1 MSAKHT
7 QSAPASQERPP
18 IVVIMGHIDHGKS
31 TLLDY
36 IRKTN
41 IVATEAGGITQHL
54 SAYEVT
60 HPGSDGTPKRITF
73 LDTPGHEA
81 FSQMRSRGARVADV
95 AILVVS
101 AEDGV
106 KAQTKEALASII
118 AAKTPYIVAINK
130 IDKPAANI
138 DRTKNSLVE
147 NEIYIEGFG
156 GDIPALPI
164 SAKTGQGVPE
174 LLDMVL
180 LLADMQTLTADPGRP
195 ASGIV
200 IEANVDP
207 RKGISAT
214 LIIKNGTLKKGMFVI
229 AEQSIAPVRAIET
242 FMGTLVPEASF
253 SSPIRITGWS
263 GVPPVGASFDACEN
277 KKEAEQLVAAFG
289 DPNRKENIPGIGL
302 SSDGKTFVPVII
314 KTDVSGTL
322 EAVEKE
328 LGKLDQEKIGVR
340 IIHAGVGTITEGDI
354 KNAQGTDPAIV
365 LGFNVKTDTQAR
377 IMAERTNVRIEL
389 FDIIYKLTEWLGE
402 EMAKRTPKE
411 TVIEVRGKAQLL
423 RLFSATKQKQVIG
436 GRVLEGSFDHG
447 ALVRI
452 MRRETEIG
460 TGKVLELQQQKVK
473 ADKVLEGNEFGA
485 MIESKIEL
493 ATGDILE
500 ALVRIER

>member
-1 MSAKHT
+1 MSAKKT
-7 QSAPASQERPP
+7 QSASASRERPP

-41 IVATEAGGITQHL
+41 VVATEAGGITQHL

-60 HPGSDGTPKRITF
+60 HPAGDGTPKRITF

-106 KAQTKEALASII
+106 KAQTKEALASIV

-138 DRTKNSLVE
+138 ERTKNSLVE
-147 NEIYIEGFG
+147 NEIYIEGYG
-156 GDIPALPI
+156 GDIPAVPI

-180 LLADMQTLTADPGRP
+180 LVADLQSLTADASRA
-195 ASGIV
+195 ASGVV

-207 RKGISAT
+207 KKGTSAT
-214 LIIKNGTLKKGMFVI
+214 LIVKNGTLKKGMFLV
-229 AEQSIAPVRAIET
+229 AERSITPVRAIET
-242 FMGTLVPEASF
+242 HTGALVAEASF
-253 SSPIRITGWS
+253 SSPVRITGWNT
-263 GVPPVGASFDACEN
+263 VPPVGATFDACES
-277 KKEAEQLVAAFG
+277 KKEAEQLATEF
-289 DPNRKENIPGIGL
+289 
-302 SSDGKTFVPVII
+302 SSGARTRALAPEDTVGKVLVPIII

-328 LGKLDQEKIGVR
+328 IGKLDQEKIGVK
-340 IIHAGVGTITEGDI
+340 IVHAGVGTITEGDV
-354 KNAQGTDPAIV
+354 KSAQGTEQAII
-365 LGFNVKTDTQAR
+365 LGFNVKMDAQAR
-377 IMAERTNVRIEL
+377 TMAERTGTTIQT

-402 EMAKRTPKE
+402 EIARRTPKE
-411 TVIEVRGKAQLL
+411 TVLEVRGRAQIL
-423 RLFSATKQKQVIG
+423 RLFSATKHKQVLG
-436 GRVLEGSFDHG
+436 GRVTEGVLESG
-447 ALVRI
+447 ATVRI
-452 MRRETEIG
+452 MRRDTEIG
-460 TGKVLELQQQKVK
+460 TGKVIELQQQKVK
-473 ADKVLEGNEFGA
+473 ADKVAEGNEFGA
-485 MIESKIEL
+485 MVESRLEL
-493 ATGDILE
+493 TTGDILE
-500 ALVRIER
+500 ALARVER

>member
-1 MSAKHT
+1 
-7 QSAPASQERPP
+7 
-18 IVVIMGHIDHGKS
+18 
-31 TLLDY
+31 
-36 IRKTN
+36 
-41 IVATEAGGITQHL
+41 
-54 SAYEVT
+54 
-60 HPGSDGTPKRITF
+60 
-73 LDTPGHEA
+73 
-81 FSQMRSRGARVADV
+81 
-95 AILVVS
+95 
-101 AEDGV
+101 
-106 KAQTKEALASII
+106 
-118 AAKTPYIVAINK
+118 
-130 IDKPAANI
+130 
-138 DRTKNSLVE
+138 
-147 NEIYIEGFG
+147 
-156 GDIPALPI
+156 
-164 SAKTGQGVPE
+164 
-174 LLDMVL
+174 
-180 LLADMQTLTADPGRP
+180 
-195 ASGIV
+195 
-200 IEANVDP
+200 
-207 RKGISAT
+207 
-214 LIIKNGTLKKGMFVI
+214 MFVI

>member
-1 MSAKHT
+1 
-7 QSAPASQERPP
+7 
-18 IVVIMGHIDHGKS
+18 
-31 TLLDY
+31 
-36 IRKTN
+36 
-41 IVATEAGGITQHL
+41 
-54 SAYEVT
+54 
-60 HPGSDGTPKRITF
+60 
-73 LDTPGHEA
+73 
-81 FSQMRSRGARVADV
+81 
-95 AILVVS
+95 
-101 AEDGV
+101 
-106 KAQTKEALASII
+106 
-118 AAKTPYIVAINK
+118 
-130 IDKPAANI
+130 
-138 DRTKNSLVE
+138 
-147 NEIYIEGFG
+147 
-156 GDIPALPI
+156 
-164 SAKTGQGVPE
+164 
-174 LLDMVL
+174 
-180 LLADMQTLTADPGRP
+180 
-195 ASGIV
+195 
-200 IEANVDP
+200 
-207 RKGISAT
+207 
-214 LIIKNGTLKKGMFVI
+214 
-229 AEQSIAPVRAIET
+229 
-242 FMGTLVPEASF
+242 
-253 SSPIRITGWS
+253 
-263 GVPPVGASFDACEN
+263 
-277 KKEAEQLVAAFG
+277 
-289 DPNRKENIPGIGL
+289 
-302 SSDGKTFVPVII
+302 
-314 KTDVSGTL
+314 
-322 EAVEKE
+322 
-328 LGKLDQEKIGVR
+328 VR